1 MSRIDSE
8 KVNLGSSYVLTT
20 SDEQLRA
27 QELVRAKSQALDL
40 ISKAKIQVE
49 QILEEAKKNAKIKA
63 DELIADA
70 NAKVEQITEAA
81 RADGYQ
87 KGYEQ
92 GQVAARQDMTDLIEN
107 VDKFAK
113 SEFEIK
119 KRIVKSAHNDIVNL
133 VVAIADKVCQKQLR
147 LDRQILYNI
156 TKASINLL
164 SDKEQV
170 RIFVNPNMA
179 KKIYAI
185 SEELKNDIFSLQSIK
200 IVEDSSVSEDGTI
213 VESLSSRIDNRI
225 SSQIDEITQKLLVEL
240 QTIDEEHLVS
250 EIRQENRKND

>member
-1 MSRIDSE
+1 
-8 KVNLGSSYVLTT
+8 
-20 SDEQLRA
+20 
-27 QELVRAKSQALDL
+27 
-40 ISKAKIQVE
+40 
-49 QILEEAKKNAKIKA
+49 
-63 DELIADA
+63 
-70 NAKVEQITEAA
+70 
-81 RADGYQ
+81 
-87 KGYEQ
+87 
-92 GQVAARQDMTDLIEN
+92 MTDLIEN

>member
-1 MSRIDSE
+1 MSRIDSD

-27 QELVRAKSQALDL
+27 QEAAKKKNLALD
-40 ISKAKIQVE
+40 IIGKAKLQAQQIIAEAQQAAQKKGEELLAEVNSQVGE
-49 QILEEAKKNAKIKA
+49 
-63 DELIADA
+63 
-70 NAKVEQITEAA
+70 ITEKA
-81 RADGYQ
+81 RQEGYQ

-92 GQVAARQDMTDLIEN
+92 GQAAARQDLIDLIEN
-107 VDKFAK
+107 VDRFAK

-133 VVAIADKVCQKQLR
+133 VIAISDKICQKQLKMN
-147 LDRQILYNI
+147 RQILYNI
-156 TKASINLL
+156 TMAAINLL

-170 RIFVNPNMA
+170 KIFVNPNMA

-185 SEELKNDIFSLQSIK
+185 SDKLKDDIFSLQSIK

-213 VESLSSRIDNRI
+213 VESISSRVDCRI

-240 QTIDEEHLVS
+240 QSIDEERLVS
-250 EIRQENRKND
+250 EIRRENPPK